1 MSERPSLGRLV
12 RGHRRAAG
20 LTLEDLA
27 HRSGVSVRTISD
39 MERGRSRRPHVRTLI
54 ALADS
59 LGLDD
64 ADRRTLLTAPSSAHP
79 LLGPEPAALCQLP
92 TPIPDF
98 TGRAREIA
106 AVSSWLAHRRD
117 AAIPLVLSGPG
128 GVGKT
133 SLAVHRGLAS
143 CGDFPDGRLFVD
155 LRGTSIEPLEPYL
168 VQARLLRVLGVPAG
182 DIPDGSR
189 DRSQLLRHLLA
200 NRRMLLVLD
209 DAADEAQ
216 VRGLLP
222 GQGGT
227 SALITSRRALTG
239 LEHARRI
246 ALGPLTGPESAEMLR
261 AVLAAGGKP
270 TEDLARLRPITELC
284 GNYPI
289 ALRIAGNRLLSRP
302 GWDPESLVRQLECED
317 GRLDHLAAGDL
328 RVASAFASSYRSLDS
343 LTRLVFRRLALVPG
357 RDSSARSAA
366 IVSGLPA
373 RELTRRLDELAEK
386 SLVSAVPDH
395 RIVLHPLI
403 RLFAREQLRTD
414 DDADAVTE
422 ATTRLMS
429 WLLATARAAGLA
441 AQRRATAGPPEFPDP
456 DSARR
461 WLRDEAGSWLGALRH
476 VVGAGD
482 HQAAVGI
489 ADALAPIANDMA
501 VQDGWVEVF
510 ALAAASAEAL
520 GDAGRADRYRRL
532 APTPAS

>member
-39 MERGRSRRPHVRTLI
+39 LERGRSRRPHARTLTV
-54 ALADS
+54 LADS
-59 LGLDD
+59 LGLTD
-64 ADRRTLLTAPSSAHP
+64 ADRRTLLTAPSGAHP
-79 LLGPEPAALCQLP
+79 PLGPEPAALCQLP
-92 TPIPDF
+92 THVPDF

-106 AVSSWLAHRRD
+106 TVSSWLAQLRG

-133 SLAVHRGLAS
+133 SLAIHCGHQS

-155 LRGTSIEPLEPYL
+155 LRGTSGDPLEPYL
-168 VQARLLRVLGVPAG
+168 VQARLLRVLGVPVP
-182 DIPDGSR
+182 DVPDGSH
-189 DRSQLLRHLLA
+189 DRSQLLRHLLS

-209 DAADEAQ
+209 NAADEAQ

-239 LEHARRI
+239 LEHARRVV
-246 ALGPLTGPESAEMLR
+246 LGPLTGPESVDMLR
-261 AVLAAGGKP
+261 AVLAAGGTP
-270 TEDLARLRPITELC
+270 TDDPARLRPIAELC

-302 GWDPESLVRQLECED
+302 GWDPEGLIRQLECED
-317 GRLDHLAAGDL
+317 SRLDQLAAGDL
-328 RVASAFASSYRSLDS
+328 RVDATFASSYRSLHPI
-343 LTRLVFRRLALVPG
+343 TQLVFRRLALVPG
-357 RDSSARSAA
+357 EDSSQRSAA
-366 IVSGLPA
+366 IVSGLPPRDLA
-373 RELTRRLDELAEK
+373 RRLDDLAEH
-386 SLVSAVPDH
+386 SLVSVAPGH
-395 RIVLHPLI
+395 RVVLHPLV
-403 RLFAREQLRTD
+403 RLFAGERLRAD

-422 ATTRLMS
+422 ASTRLMS
-429 WLLATARAAGLA
+429 WLLATARSAGHAAH
-441 AQRRATAGPPEFPDP
+441 RRATSSAEFPEP

-461 WLRDEAGSWLGALRH
+461 WLRDEAGTWLAALRLAR
-476 VVGAGD
+476 GAGD
-482 HQAAVGI
+482 DEAVVET
-489 ADALAPIANDMA
+489 ADALAPEANAMA
-501 VQDGWVEVF
+501 SQDCWAEVF

-532 APTPAS
+532 VPTPAG